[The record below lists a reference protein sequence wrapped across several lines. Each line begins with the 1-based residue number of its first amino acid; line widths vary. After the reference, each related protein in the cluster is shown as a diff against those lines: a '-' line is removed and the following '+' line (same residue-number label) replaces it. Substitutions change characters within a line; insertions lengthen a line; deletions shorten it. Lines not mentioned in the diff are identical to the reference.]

1 MLKNIASKFIFQAT
15 NDFPAGAAARR
26 IVRVRGESK
35 QHHHSAPEEEARLQK
50 EFLRQQQLIES
61 LLSTRCHLLKQHEDC
76 LSLCMQMTQM
86 SVSVSNTP
94 PSGRGKKRREEDEEP
109 ALRAPIALPT
119 DGAFD
124 PSLADDVLE
133 EPSVVYR
140 SCSADSVD
148 EGEQMDGSLLAL
160 QVRAMHM

>member
-1 MLKNIASKFIFQAT
+1 MS
-15 NDFPAGAAARR
+15 PAAEAVAKERVRRMQIDMVLAEVAAA
-26 IVRVRGESK
+26 
-35 QHHHSAPEEEARLQK
+35 
-50 EFLRQQQLIES
+50 
-61 LLSTRCHLLKQHEDC
+61 
-76 LSLCMQMTQM
+76 
-86 SVSVSNTP
+86 
-94 PSGRGKKRREEDEEP
+94 
-109 ALRAPIALPT
+109 IALPT

-160 QVRAMHM
+160 QVRAHAHVAPRLPCQILLAAGTHLLT

>member
-1 MLKNIASKFIFQAT
+1 MTMDDA
-15 NDFPAGAAARR
+15 
-26 IVRVRGESK
+26 
-35 QHHHSAPEEEARLQK
+35 EEEARLQK

-76 LSLCMQMTQM
+76 LSLCTQMTQM

-160 QVRAMHM
+160 QVRAHAHVAPRLPCQILLAAGTHLLT